1 MNYIH
6 AVTTAKNALK
16 EIRRPRPGTMEKLRD
31 QGWLFA
37 EVSLFCVIAWKLKA
51 LPEALGSMTGV
62 WLANT
67 KPVDNFIKRIKRA
80 AMDAALYGNEKPK

>member
-1 MNYIH
+1 MKI
-6 AVTTAKNALK
+6 TM
-16 EIRRPRPGTMEKLRD
+16 RRIGKAGL
-31 QGWLFA
+31 LFA
-37 EVSLFCVIAWKLKA
+37 GVSLFCVIAWKLKA

-67 KPVDNFIKRIKRA
+67 KPVDNFFKRIKRA